1 MKKALL
7 LGILFIF
14 GCSDAPYVPFSELV
28 LKHISQS
35 THLKDCVFEA
45 IDGKYQILYVIRCP
59 LSSTSVNWIRRS
71 GKFSYPET
79 TVTIEDTVP
88 KEDPELTALRE
99 KAEKL
104 GFEVKKK

>member
-14 GCSDAPYVPFSELV
+14 GCETAPTVAETAKKTV
-28 LKHISQS
+28 S
-35 THLKDCVFEA
+35 TARVD
-45 IDGKYQILYVIRCP
+45 LYVIRCP

-88 KEDPELTALRE
+88 KEDPELTALKE